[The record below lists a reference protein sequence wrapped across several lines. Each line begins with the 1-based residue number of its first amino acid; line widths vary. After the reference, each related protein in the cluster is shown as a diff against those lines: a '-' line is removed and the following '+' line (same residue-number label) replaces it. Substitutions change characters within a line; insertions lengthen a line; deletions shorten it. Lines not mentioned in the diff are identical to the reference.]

1 MSLKDRLSTCI
12 PTVFKCW
19 GASWIGFLIAMVPLY
34 IFRGLYHDMATK
46 AVREDLLMAVF
57 GWLASCA
64 FLMWITWRSD
74 AAEKTPPQNALINA
88 LITAGIYGLVW
99 IITQGS
105 YFFAAAGFHLVELL
119 SGGKHALWAV
129 ILSALIWCAGYV
141 GAICLGSLLARRRR
155 EKTR

>member
-19 GASWIGFLIAMVPLY
+19 GSSWIGFLVAMLPLY

-46 AVREDLLMAVF
+46 AAREDLLMTVF

-64 FLMWITWRSD
+64 FLLFITWRSD
-74 AAEKTPPQNALINA
+74 AAEKLAPRNVLINA

-99 IITQGS
+99 IIFQGG
-105 YFFAAAGFHLVELL
+105 YAVAAAGFHLVELL
-119 SGGKHALWAV
+119 SREERAMWAV

-141 GAICLGSLLARRRR
+141 GAICLGSYLARRRR
-155 EKTR
+155 EKAK